1 MEKTPM
7 ETILKTKGMHCKS
20 CEMLISDSIS
30 EIAGAKVLSASHASG
45 EVKVQYENAQVL
57 EKIKQAIRKEG
68 YKI

>member
-1 MEKTPM
+1 M
-7 ETILKTKGMHCKS
+7 ETTLKTKGMHCKS

-30 EIAGAKVLSASHASG
+30 EIAGAKVLSANHANG
-45 EVKVQYENAQVL
+45 EIKVQYENAQVL

>member
-1 MEKTPM
+1 M
-7 ETILKTKGMHCKS
+7 ETTLKTKGMHCKS
-20 CEMLISDSIS
+20 CEMLIADSIS
-30 EIAGAKVLSASHASG
+30 EIEGAKVLSANHSSG